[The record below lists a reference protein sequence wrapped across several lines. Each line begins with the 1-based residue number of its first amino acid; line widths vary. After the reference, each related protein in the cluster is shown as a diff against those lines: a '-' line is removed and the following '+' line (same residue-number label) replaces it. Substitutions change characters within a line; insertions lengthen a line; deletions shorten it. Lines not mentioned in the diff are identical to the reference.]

1 MCDALIKNFV
11 MDVRALIK
19 NFVMGASYPFSQ
31 DSPLVQKSMPTL
43 TRARDLFF
51 R

>member
-1 MCDALIKNFV
+1 MYD
-11 MDVRALIK
+11 ALIK
-19 NFVMGASYPFSQ
+19 NFVMGASFLFSQ
-31 DSPLVQKSMPTL
+31 DTRLVQKSMPTL